1 MDAATFVAQGRSVA
15 AATSDLPRPWRWV
28 DVGASGYLTQSF
40 EWMPEIEASEAAH
53 ALSRAEEQEQ
63 EEDEEG
69 LLAESGASLDVE
81 AELGDAQ
88 SLCAPGAAGG
98 GGGGGGGVGALRS
111 EVHAVLSPVYS
122 QPLLLF
128 SLAEARTGVRF
139 CAFLLCISAGRLKRA
154 FVCISRVKHLFKL
167 CPRISLRPRCPTRGW
182 RGWWRRG
189 CAAAARTWPGAHRR
203 CRSRSTLCLVRQ
215 PVHSIGRPASAPK
228 LFLSASQP
236 RPADGGGGDAQGRPG
251 TRCTAARRRR

>member
-28 DVGASGYLTQSF
+28 DVGASGYLSQSF
-40 EWMPEIEASEAAH
+40 EWMPDIEASEAAH
-53 ALSRAEEQEQ
+53 APSRAEEQEQ
-63 EEDEEG
+63 EEDGEG

-88 SLCAPGAAGG
+88 SLCAPGAAS
-98 GGGGGGGVGALRS
+98 GGVGALRS

-128 SLAEARTGVRF
+128 SLAEARTGAPVPYARVEGLV
-139 CAFLLCISAGRLKRA
+139 AAWLHGRSREDVARGAPPVSQQEHPLLG
-154 FVCISRVKHLFKL
+154 
-167 CPRISLRPRCPTRGW
+167 
-182 RGWWRRG
+182 
-189 CAAAARTWPGAHRR
+189 AAAG
-203 CRSRSTLCLVRQ
+203 
-215 PVHSIGRPASAPK
+215 VHSIGRPRRPE
-228 LFLSASQP
+228 LFLSGSQP